1 MSLRRALLAA
11 LAMMVAL
18 AAGGFAGWGLHHA
31 RASSPAATTTPAPTA
46 TTPPAATL
54 GAGHRRRVALFG
66 DSLMYGSGLD
76 VPQDLPSVLAQIR
89 PDLDVIDLA
98 VGGNA
103 TTDLLSRL
111 RQVRLLNP
119 DAVLLWV
126 GGQDSND
133 TLPVPTYK
141 ANLEKLLS
149 ALAPARVVLVTPIP
163 DYSVSATQFAPYAA
177 AVRDVGRA
185 HNLTVV
191 DLGRPLQEQYQDD
204 GMHLDAVN
212 DARVARL
219 FATAL

>member
-1 MSLRRALLAA
+1 VSLRRALLAA

-31 RASSPAATTTPAPTA
+31 RASSPTPAPTA
-46 TTPPAATL
+46 TVTPPPAPTP
-54 GAGHRRRVALFG
+54 GAGQRRRVALFG
-66 DSLMYGSGLD
+66 DSLTYGSGLD
-76 VPQDLPSVLAQIR
+76 APQDLPSVLAQLR
-89 PDLDVIDLA
+89 TDLDVVDLA

-103 TTDLLSRL
+103 TTDLLSRV

-119 DAVLLWV
+119 DSVLLWV
-126 GGQDSND
+126 GGQDSD
-133 TLPVPTYK
+133 DRVPVPTYR

-191 DLGRPLQEQYQDD
+191 DLGTPPQSQYQDD